1 MPWFWDPHARGSYHS
16 VCLSRACV
24 KGALIRHGRA
34 AGVGA
39 TPWVQGGG
47 DWHRG
52 WAENVGRPARD
63 GAQLGGVLLRG
74 HVTGLSAQCLPAV
87 RSRACVDAWAGA
99 ASGCYFRA
107 VAPVVIWGAAQLLRG
122 GRVLYGKV
130 PNNEYSQ
137 GTQELIA
144 SVGAC

>member
-1 MPWFWDPHARGSYHS
+1 MPCFWDPHARGSYHS

-63 GAQLGGVLLRG
+63 GAQLGGVRAHGRVAGRAKL
-74 HVTGLSAQCLPAV
+74 CLPTV

-99 ASGCYFRA
+99 ASCGSFLA
-107 VAPVVIWGAAQLLRG
+107 VAPVAVWVLGLLLRETL
-122 GRVLYGKV
+122 VDYGNT
-130 PNNEYSQ
+130 PECILS
-137 GTQELIA
+137 G
-144 SVGAC
+144 